1 MKVNVITALLG
12 IFLWQQNLIVKADT
26 VRIHTLGDSTMEQ
39 QDPNVKDQRGW
50 PQLLSP
56 FFTSEVMILNHAKS
70 GTSSKTFYKEGYWER
85 AKKTILAGDYVF
97 IQFGHNDE
105 KHNGVDGKIGTAP
118 TDSFRIY
125 LRKYVEEV
133 RQLRAIPVLFTPVVR
148 CMIGR
153 DGKVTRRGMHDLG
166 EHVHER
172 VNPAFDKNDTVT
184 YNYGYNMLALAKE
197 MKCPCIDMT
206 TLSAS
211 LVNKLGKEQVVRL
224 IYNLPGDGTHFGTS
238 GALLFSQV
246 AVEELKKQR
255 ILEKYIVESPR
266 LIVAPARLDWGSVYA
281 GTSKN
286 TVIDVCCLGEDDEMG
301 EICLS
306 ADGVYLSTAFQS
318 AVTESAGLKT
328 LSLSYKI
335 EHGIACQKVYASIVP
350 EVAGEI
356 STDITIKKEEEV
368 IHIPVTG
375 KCMALE
381 NNKGFSVAFQL
392 QGNDKPQTKGI
403 VISQSEK
410 WSGMVMEKYSQ
421 PDAIGII
428 DEGGRYSR
436 AKVQYNQ
443 IEGGI

>member
-1 MKVNVITALLG
+1 MRNSIIIVLLG
-12 IFLWQQNLIVKADT
+12 LLLWGQNTMMKADT

-56 FFTSEVMILNHAKS
+56 FFTSEVTILNHAKS

-105 KHNGVDGKIGTAP
+105 KHNGEDGKIGTAP

-172 VNPAFDKNDTVT
+172 VNPAFDKNDAVT
-184 YNYGYNMLALAKE
+184 FNYGYNMLALAKE

-206 TLSAS
+206 TLTAS
-211 LVNKLGKEQVVRL
+211 LVNKLGKEQAVRL

-246 AVEELKKQR
+246 AVKELKKQR

-266 LIVAPARLDWGSVYA
+266 LIVAPAGLDWGNVYA
-281 GTSKN
+281 GTLKN

-306 ADGVYLSTAFQS
+306 ADGVYLSTA
-318 AVTESAGLKT
+318 L
-328 LSLSYKI
+328 
-335 EHGIACQKVYASIVP
+335 
-350 EVAGEI
+350 
-356 STDITIKKEEEV
+356 
-368 IHIPVTG
+368 
-375 KCMALE
+375 
-381 NNKGFSVAFQL
+381 
-392 QGNDKPQTKGI
+392 
-403 VISQSEK
+403 
-410 WSGMVMEKYSQ
+410 
-421 PDAIGII
+421 
-428 DEGGRYSR
+428 
-436 AKVQYNQ
+436 
-443 IEGGI
+443 